1 MNLVG
6 KIFVVLILIAATV
19 FMTLGLMVYATHHN
33 WYEEIIGKNGNDAMA
48 WKGKLKAAYDEQV
61 KLRQDIEKLT
71 IARDA
76 EKANH
81 LQALA
86 KSESQI
92 NILNQS
98 QATLAADKAK
108 LEGELATAT
117 TAVNKQQEMLV
128 ALRKENGDIREEIR
142 TAYKQVDEQLK
153 KATQIEDKLHIALGQ
168 LTDLKARAN
177 QMTLQLANA
186 RALLK
191 PYNLT
196 LDSPVNHQP
205 GNVRGEV
212 LAVDKDDRAEVSLGS
227 DDGMLEGG
235 TLEIYRGNRYLGRL
249 QLLEVQPH
257 RSIGVILKEYKQDVI
272 RTGDNV
278 ATQLKA

>member
-19 FMTLGLMVYATHHN
+19 FMTLGLMVYATHKN
-33 WYEEIIGKNGNDAMA
+33 WYEEIVGKNGNDAKS
-48 WKGKLKAAYDEQV
+48 WKKQLQDAYAEQV
-61 KLRQDIEKLT
+61 KLRGDIEKLKIT
-71 IARDA
+71 LDA

-92 NILNQS
+92 NILTQS
-98 QATLAADKAK
+98 QTTLAADKAK
-108 LEGELATAT
+108 LETELAAAT
-117 TAVNKQQEMLV
+117 TDVKGQQEMLV
-128 ALRKENGDIREEIR
+128 KIGKENGDLREEIR
-142 TAYKQVDEQLK
+142 TAYKQVDDQLK

-168 LTDLKARAN
+168 LTDLKARAS
-177 QMTLQLANA
+177 QMALDLAHARQL
-186 RALLK
+186 LTSVGL
-191 PYNLT
+191 NLGV
-196 LDSPVNHQP
+196 PVNHQP

-227 DDGMLEGG
+227 DDGLVSGN
-235 TLEIYRGNRYLGRL
+235 TLEIYRGNRYLGRM
-249 QLLEVQPH
+249 QILEVQPH
-257 RSIGVILKEYKQDVI
+257 RSIGTILKEYKQDVI